1 MLAALIILFV
11 LGPVNL
17 IVCASYALA
26 HPSDVF
32 PTGEDAA

>member
-1 MLAALIILFV
+1 MLAALIALFV

-17 IVCASYALA
+17 VVCTAYAVA